1 MNAIIYCRV
10 STTEQAFEGNSL
22 ASQERLCRG
31 YAKNNAYTVDKIFIE
46 EGESAKTVDRTQ
58 LKKMMEYCKL
68 NEGKIDALLIYK
80 IDRLSRNSYDY
91 ASLKTF
97 FISCKVKVIS
107 ITEPIEDN
115 PLGRFIEHTL
125 SGIAQLDNEIRG
137 ERSKNGMIEALKQ
150 GRWTFQAPY
159 GFKTV
164 GSKGNSN
171 IEPLPELEKTI
182 RKVFNNLYKGFNTIE
197 EVRQLAKSWGLTK
210 KNGKALTT
218 SHFHKMLR
226 NPVYKGWIDVPSMG
240 VYQKGDFKAIAKPRI
255 FDQVQVILDGKKR
268 KLPIYKKLNPDFP
281 LRGTLR
287 CHCGKYMTASWAKK
301 NQGYYRC
308 TVCKGININKRIVE
322 PKFKAYLEALNFN
335 SKTISIIKEALI
347 LNWESHRRK
356 FEKELANIEKRK
368 AEIKHLQD
376 KVVEKNMNCVYS
388 DKLAKS
394 KLAEFEK
401 ELVELNLETIKY
413 SHPSVLTEELL
424 NYSLQFL
431 TALTKKWEKLGIV
444 PKHKLQKI
452 LFPDG
457 IVYLNGNLTTPVKSC
472 IVELNELVS
481 VGNST
486 MVSLLSHRWN
496 TFSRISSRFMKS

>member
-22 ASQERLCRG
+22 ASQERLCKS
-31 YAKNNAYTVDKIFIE
+31 YAKNNGYSVDKVFVE

-58 LKKMMEYCKL
+58 LKKMMKYCKL
-68 NEGKIDALLIYK
+68 NEGKIDVLLIYK
-80 IDRLSRNSYDY
+80 IDRLSRDSFDY
-91 ASLKTF
+91 ATLKTF
-97 FISCKVKVIS
+97 FTSCKVQIIS

-164 GSKGNSN
+164 GEKGSSN
-171 IEPLPELEKTI
+171 IEPLSELEKPI
-182 RKVFNNLYKGFNTIE
+182 RKVFDCIYRRYNTVE
-197 EVRQLAKSWGLTK
+197 EVRQLGKSWGLTK

-240 VYQKGDFKAIAKPRI
+240 VYKKGSFKAIVKPEV
-255 FDQVQVILDGKKR
+255 FDKVQVILDGKKK
-268 KLPIYKKLNPDFP
+268 KLPVYKKLNPDFP

-301 NQGYYRC
+301 NQGHYRC
-308 TVCKGININKRIVE
+308 TDCRGININKNIVE
-322 PKFKAYLEALNFN
+322 PIFKAYIEALNFN

-347 LNWESHRRK
+347 LNWESHRK
-356 FEKELANIEKRK
+356 KYEKELLSIEKRRV
-368 AEIKHLQD
+368 EIKQLQD
-376 KVVEKNMNCVYS
+376 KVVEKNINGVYS

-401 ELVELNLETIKY
+401 ELVDLNLETTKY
-413 SHPSVLTEELL
+413 AHPSVLTEELL

-431 TALTKKWEKLGIV
+431 TGMTKKWEKLDIV

-486 MVSLLSHRWN
+486 MVTPRGIEPRLPG
-496 TFSRISSRFMKS
+496 